1 MDAKITIIGAGVVGL
16 AIAAKLSEKYQDVF
30 VLEKH
35 EKFGQETSSRNSE
48 VIHSGIYYPT
58 NSLKAQLCIK
68 GNKMLYA
75 YCEAK
80 EIPYKKIGKLVVA
93 TNNEEVKILE
103 NVLKQSGINGVTDGY
118 FLQKDEISTI
128 EPNIFC
134 TAALYFPS
142 TGIIDSHR
150 LMKQLESDAKNNG
163 VSFAYNSEVIGIEKM
178 ENGYSITIKEENGNY
193 SFTTEKV
200 INAAGLASDAVAE
213 LAGTFEPSYQLH
225 FWKGEYF
232 AVANSKNR
240 KINHL
245 IYPVPHTNLT
255 GVGVHAT
262 LDLGHGMKLGPDATF
277 LENGIPEYSVDKSKQ
292 SDFFAAAN
300 KYLPFLELED
310 LHPDQAGVRPKLQK
324 PGDAARD
331 FIIKKETEKGHP
343 DFINLIGIESPGL
356 TSCLAIAENV
366 EEIVHE

>member
-1 MDAKITIIGAGVVGL
+1 MDAKITVIGAGVVGL
-16 AIAAKLSEKYQDVF
+16 AIAAKLSEKEQNIF

-58 NSLKAQLCIK
+58 NSLKATLCVK

-93 TNNEEVKILE
+93 TSEEEEKILE
-103 NVLKQSGINGVTDGY
+103 NVLNQSRINGVTDGY
-118 FLQKDEISTI
+118 FLQKHEISEL
-128 EPNIFC
+128 EPNISC
-134 TAALYFPS
+134 TASLLFPS
-142 TGIIDSHR
+142 TGIVDSHR
-150 LMKQLESDAKNNG
+150 LMKQLETDSINNG
-163 VSFAYNSEVIGIEKM
+163 VSIAYKSEVIGIKKIEK
-178 ENGYSITIKEENGNY
+178 GYSVMVKEENGNY
-193 SFTTEKV
+193 SFTTEKI
-200 INAAGLASDAVAE
+200 INAAGLYSDSIAR
-213 LAGTFEPSYQLH
+213 LSGTFEPSYQLY

-232 AVANSKNR
+232 AVGNQKNK

-245 IYPVPHTNLT
+245 IYPVPHINLT

-262 LDLGHGMKLGPDATF
+262 LDIGHGMKLGPDASF
-277 LENGIPEYSVDKSKQ
+277 LENGIPEFSVEKSKQ
-292 SDFFAAAN
+292 ADFYAAAK
-300 KYLPFLELED
+300 KYLPFLELQD

-356 TSCLAIAENV
+356 TSCLAIAEYV
-366 EEIVHE
+366 EEKVHQ

>member
-16 AIAAKLSEKYQDVF
+16 AIAARLSEQYQDIF

-58 NSLKAQLCIK
+58 NSLKAQLCVK
-68 GNKMLYA
+68 GNKMLYS

-80 EIPYKKIGKLVVA
+80 DIPYKKIGKLVVA
-93 TNNEEVKILE
+93 TDSIEDKVLE
-103 NVLKQSGINGVTDGY
+103 NVLNQSKINGVSDGY
-118 FLQKDEISTI
+118 FLQMDEVSKL

-134 TAALYFPS
+134 TSAIYFPS
-142 TGIIDSHR
+142 TGIVDSHS

-163 VSFAYNSEVIGIEKM
+163 VVFAYNSEAIGIEKI
-178 ENGYSITIKEENGNY
+178 EKGYSITIKEENGNY

-200 INAAGLASDAVAE
+200 INTAGLESDAIAE

-232 AVANSKNR
+232 AVGNSKN
-240 KINHL
+240 KNINHL

-262 LDLGHGMKLGPDATF
+262 LDMGHGMKLGPDATF

-292 SDFFAAAN
+292 VDFYTAAK

-331 FIIKKETEKGHP
+331 FIIKNESEKGHP
-343 DFINLIGIESPGL
+343 NLINLIGIESPGL
-356 TSCLAIAENV
+356 TSCLAIAEYV
-366 EEIVHE
+366 EDII